1 MIRRCV
7 RSIPIITLL
16 LIVFYYQNVYAANN
30 YVELSIPA
38 SNNAY
43 FNNLEFPTTTI
54 ADPFILKNNDTY
66 YIYSSGLVIM
76 KSTDFKNWTM
86 VTSRAIPMESEYNNY
101 WAPEVYKYNN
111 KFYMFYTGAFYS
123 NNLSLQKRDILVA
136 VSDSPE
142 GPFVKKARI
151 NSRVNM
157 PIDPN
162 VLFDDDGKIYLYTK
176 SEIGDKGTCCN
187 GNGTGIYVE
196 ELNSDLLSVKSDFS
210 PRKVVEYR
218 YDNSYDGRN
227 NREQNSYDV
236 WNNWEQNFYEG
247 SFIIKENGRYYIMY
261 STGNYNYNYAVGYA
275 VSSNPISGFVKKTS
289 NKTSPLL
296 YGQTGGL
303 STRDS
308 TKNIY
313 SPGHNSV
320 LKVSN
325 DEMYTIYHSA
335 KYNNGS
341 FAERKMNADYMGIDS
356 NGNLY
361 INGPS
366 KTNQP
371 LPSGSMGL
379 YKVSVNEYVVK
390 SNQSTQIALNDNIN
404 YNVLNTS
411 TFITKT
417 PLTPCT
423 TMTTSSINIEIPNSK
438 FIEDIWLFGNDKGFG
453 NKTANVIINNKYIMK
468 NASLGTTGTAKIQ
481 IPILDEPV
489 KNILINFSSNVVL
502 SEVSLYYKKDVK
514 IDIKGDVD
522 GNSKV
527 DTKDY
532 ILIRKHIL
540 SSPKLVGK
548 ELNRADV
555 NSDGVI
561 NTKDYIM
568 VRKIILNV

>member
-1 MIRRCV
+1 
-7 RSIPIITLL
+7 
-16 LIVFYYQNVYAANN
+16 
-30 YVELSIPA
+30 
-38 SNNAY
+38 
-43 FNNLEFPTTTI
+43 
-54 ADPFILKNNDTY
+54 
-66 YIYSSGLVIM
+66 M
-76 KSTDFKNWTM
+76 KSTDFKNWTK

-111 KFYMFYTGAFYS
+111 KFYMFYTAAFYS
-123 NNLSLQKRDILVA
+123 SNSSSQKRDILVA

-162 VLFDDDGKIYLYTK
+162 VLFDDDGRIYLYTK
-176 SEIGDKGTCCN
+176 SEVGDRGTCCN
-187 GNGTGIYVE
+187 GDGTAIYVE
-196 ELNSDLLSVKSDFS
+196 ELNSDLLSVKSNGIC
-210 PRKVVEYR
+210 RKVVEYR
-218 YDNSYDGRN
+218 SESAS
-227 NREQNSYDV
+227 NR
-236 WNNWEQNFYEG
+236 WEYNFYEG
-247 SFIIKENGRYYIMY
+247 SYIIKERGKYYIMY

-275 VSSNPISGFVKKTS
+275 VSNSPISGFVKHTTNNTS
-289 NKTSPLL
+289 ALL
-296 YGQTGGL
+296 YGASNTGML
-303 STRDS
+303 RDS
-308 TKNIY
+308 TKYIY

-325 DEMYTIYHSA
+325 DEMYMIYHSA
-335 KYNNGS
+335 KYSNGN

-361 INGPS
+361 VNGPS
-366 KTNQP
+366 NTNQP
-371 LPSGSMGL
+371 LPSGNMGL
-379 YKVSVNEYVVK
+379 YKLAVSEYTIK
-390 SNQSTQIALNDNIN
+390 SNNTVQNSLKDNIN

-411 TFITKT
+411 TSLRKA
-417 PLTPCT
+417 PLTPCNT
-423 TMTTSSINIEIPNSK
+423 LSTLSINIEIPNSK
-438 FIEDIWLFGNDKGFG
+438 FIEDIWLFGNDGGFG

-468 NASLGTTGTAKIQ
+468 NALLGTTGTAKIQ

-502 SEVSLYYKKDVK
+502 SEVSIYYKKDVK

-527 DTKDY
+527 NTKDY

-548 ELNRADV
+548 ELKRADV

-561 NTKDYIM
+561 NTKDYII